1 MSLVD
6 DGQRN
11 PEPEV
16 LEVSDLLR
24 ELDDLGQE
32 VDPEL
37 EGAAAASP
45 GSDVVDREDSALTKI
60 NSTLNYNDQ
69 RNVGRRL
76 ACSKLLASNKFSLWS
91 LC

>member
-45 GSDVVDREDSALTKI
+45 GSDVVDRKDSACTKI
-60 NSTLNYNDQ
+60 NSTFNYND
-69 RNVGRRL
+69 RGRCGSE
-76 ACSKLLASNKFSLWS
+76 AGMFETHCM
-91 LC
+91 